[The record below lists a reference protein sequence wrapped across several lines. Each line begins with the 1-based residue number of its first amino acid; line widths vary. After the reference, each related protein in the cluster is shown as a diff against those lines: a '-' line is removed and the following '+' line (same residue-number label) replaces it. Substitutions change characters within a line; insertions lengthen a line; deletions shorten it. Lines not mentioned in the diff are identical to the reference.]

1 MQGGDL
7 WSTTKLIVKM
17 EASEPATRHLSI
29 GDELI
34 RWSTRKR
41 ALGVDFDHRKN
52 VIFVHGFTSH
62 GSYMGDL
69 IQYFDDSIAVFAT
82 QLKRC
87 SNFSTTLICSRCNKE
102 KPRVVCL
109 P

>member
-34 RWSTRKR
+34 RSSTRKR

-69 IQYFDDSIAVFAT
+69 IQYFDDSGFRSFAFNYNSYRGIRNAA
-82 QLKRC
+82 Q
-87 SNFSTTLICSRCNKE
+87 TLFELLDDLDMLS
-102 KPRVVCL
+102 V
-109 P
+109 